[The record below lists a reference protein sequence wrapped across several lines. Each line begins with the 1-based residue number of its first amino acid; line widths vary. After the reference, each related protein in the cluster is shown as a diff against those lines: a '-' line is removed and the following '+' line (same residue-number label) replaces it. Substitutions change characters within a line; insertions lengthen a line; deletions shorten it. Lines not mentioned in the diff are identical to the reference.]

1 VAVSK
6 QIETVHA
13 IELLLVFSVELGVT
27 VDAEMVE
34 ALVVR
39 LQY

>member
-1 VAVSK
+1 MQV
-6 QIETVHA
+6 ETVYA
-13 IELLLVFSVELGVT
+13 IELLLALLVFSEELGVT

-34 ALVVR
+34 ALAVR